1 MYFTARLRKIPSSVV
16 RASTVATIALAA
28 TTCAR
33 APSPLTPAWRGSIGT
48 PSCGV
53 LQGGSELPRE
63 APGLRWL
70 RASDRHFGIPRL
82 IAAIEHAAS
91 FVARERPGST
101 LYVGDLSS
109 RTGGGPLFPHFS
121 HRSGTDA
128 DLLFYTTTLDGAPTP
143 SPGFVH
149 FGADGLAWDDIRER
163 AVRLDIEREWL
174 LVKSLIEDPD
184 ARVEWIFVSD
194 VVAAMLIEWALARGD
209 SAATVERA
217 REVMLEPHPGGVH
230 DDHIHVRAACSP
242 GEIAS
247 GCIPTGPRRT
257 WLRYDLPSASV
268 EADSDLARELL
279 DPIDSSD

>member
-1 MYFTARLRKIPSSVV
+1 
-16 RASTVATIALAA
+16 
-28 TTCAR
+28 
-33 APSPLTPAWRGSIGT
+33 
-48 PSCGV
+48 
-53 LQGGSELPRE
+53 
-63 APGLRWL
+63 
-70 RASDRHFGIPRL
+70 
-82 IAAIEHAAS
+82 
-91 FVARERPGST
+91 
-101 LYVGDLSS
+101 
-109 RTGGGPLFPHFS
+109 LFPHFS